1 MDGFFCYT
9 AIIYQNTNNVYFSKT
24 YSSLVTFRKAA
35 ETKPLQFKMPFAAP
49 QWLGK
54 TWIVFRSCI
63 PVQGQAEVKVL
74 VLGASDS

>member
-1 MDGFFCYT
+1 MDGFFCRI

-35 ETKPLQFKMPFAAP
+35 ETKPLQFKMTFAVP

-54 TWIVFRSCI
+54 TGQFLDLVF
-63 PVQGQAEVKVL
+63 PAQGQAEVKVL